1 MRLPE
6 RILAL
11 VMLLTAVQ
19 AAQADPIDLKPFRAT
34 YIAEWKGVTAA
45 SSTVELKKIDAN
57 LYTYSSVNTAR
68 GLFRMAFPDAVSQK
82 STFRIV
88 DSQVVP
94 ILFEG
99 SDEKE
104 RPINLS
110 FDWTKKRVTGV
121 AKERAVDLELPEG
134 AQDAMSL
141 QIASLRNLAG
151 STLKHTVWMIDATK
165 LKEYELQL
173 EGNARIETALGELDT
188 LVYTSRRPGSENL
201 TRTWVA
207 PALGYL
213 PVKAQRMDGKKVLIT
228 LLIQT
233 VDRLGS
239 DP

>member
-6 RILAL
+6 RILGVL
-11 VMLLTAVQ
+11 MLLAAGGTAV
-19 AAQADPIDLKPFRAT
+19 ADPVDLKPFRAT
-34 YIAEWKGVTAA
+34 YIAEWKGMTAA
-45 SSTVELKKIDAN
+45 ASTVELKKIDAN

-68 GLFRMAFPDAVSQK
+68 GIFRMAFPDALSQK

-88 DSQVVP
+88 DNQVVP
-94 ILFEG
+94 MLFEG

-110 FDWTKKRVTGV
+110 FDWQKKRVTGV
-121 AKERAVDLELPEG
+121 AKEKMVDLELPEG

-151 STLKHTVWMIDATK
+151 STLKGTVWMIDATK
-165 LKEYELQL
+165 LKEYELHL
-173 EGNARIETALGELDT
+173 EGNARIETELGELDT
-188 LVYTSRRPGSENL
+188 VIYTSRRHDSGSF

-213 PVKAQRMDGKKVLIT
+213 PVRAERVDGKKVLIT

-233 VDRLGS
+233 IDKE
-239 DP
+239 